1 MIAEIK
7 ADSEERMKKSA
18 AALEDEFNRLR
29 TGRASAALVDKIQ
42 VSYYGAAT
50 PLNQVASISVPEA
63 RLIVIQPWDK
73 NVLPE
78 IEKAIQKSEL
88 NLNPN
93 NDGKVIRIN
102 IPALTEERRKE
113 LVKGAKASAEN
124 ARVAVRNIRRDAID
138 KLKKEQKNGELT
150 EDELKAAETDMQ
162 TLTDKYIGEVNKIL
176 DAKEKEI
183 MESEMADEK
192 QPDQMCRHIAV
203 IMDGNGRWAKQRGK
217 IRSFGHK
224 EGLKATKRLL
234 HYASER
240 GLKYLTLYAFSTE
253 NWKRAEEEVSYL
265 MNLIHIHLRKEMKFY
280 KKNHIRLRFI
290 GDLSRLKPSL
300 QEEMRSVERDTASYD
315 GLTVQLAINYGGRD
329 ELRRAVQKLIDSGK
343 QEITEADIEAELDTA
358 GIPDPD
364 LIIRTAGEQRL
375 SNFLMWQSA
384 YSEFWYTPKLWPDFG
399 PEDFDEAVAA
409 FFRRDRRYGGIK

>member
-1 MIAEIK
+1 MDFSCHPLCAVFK
-7 ADSEERMKKSA
+7 YLLSH
-18 AALEDEFNRLR
+18 
-29 TGRASAALVDKIQ
+29 TDKIQ

-183 MESEMADEK
+183 ME
-192 QPDQMCRHIAV
+192 I
-203 IMDGNGRWAKQRGK
+203 
-217 IRSFGHK
+217 
-224 EGLKATKRLL
+224 
-234 HYASER
+234 
-240 GLKYLTLYAFSTE
+240 
-253 NWKRAEEEVSYL
+253 
-265 MNLIHIHLRKEMKFY
+265 
-280 KKNHIRLRFI
+280 
-290 GDLSRLKPSL
+290 
-300 QEEMRSVERDTASYD
+300 
-315 GLTVQLAINYGGRD
+315 
-329 ELRRAVQKLIDSGK
+329 
-343 QEITEADIEAELDTA
+343 
-358 GIPDPD
+358 
-364 LIIRTAGEQRL
+364 
-375 SNFLMWQSA
+375 
-384 YSEFWYTPKLWPDFG
+384 
-399 PEDFDEAVAA
+399 
-409 FFRRDRRYGGIK
+409 